1 MQGSGAW
8 QGGWRALQ
16 RRDFGLVEHSRDRL
30 AALNLKPVAREAAQQ
45 TGQVNGNREA
55 LKAAD
60 AKASRS
66 HAKFKGLVG
75 HT

>member
-30 AALNLKPVAREAAQQ
+30 AALNLKPVFGEAAQQ
-45 TGQVNGNREA
+45 TGQVNRTSRTSW
-55 LKAAD
+55 AD
-60 AKASRS
+60 DTKAS
-66 HAKFKGLVG
+66 
-75 HT
+75 T